1 MPITLLRLIPELTP
15 LVLAGLLGWTGWV
28 KLFGRHTARQAAGSA
43 LGRLMPA
50 PQATLAMRTVGAAEL
65 TAAAALLAVPLSPV
79 TAAGTAALGACFV
92 AYLGY
97 AKAHDPHSSCGCASS
112 RATPVTWR
120 SFARAGLVAAGGA
133 CCATAAR
140 PWWSATV
147 RWPAAAA
154 LTGLVLVAVI
164 VAASTE
170 FDDYWLFPLRRARTR
185 LLPGRLA
192 GTAGQ
197 VPVAATVELLEG
209 SLAWQVMAPV
219 IRSGLADHWE
229 SSGWRI
235 LRYSGVHASPG
246 GPRPVSVLFAVDVN
260 ATASGATDP
269 VIRVSVVDEER
280 QETIA
285 MPPPE
290 VIPRAR
296 LPLAEP
302 GLARA

>member
-1 MPITLLRLIPELTP
+1 MPITLLRLVPELTP

-43 LGRLMPA
+43 LARLMPA
-50 PQATLAMRTVGAAEL
+50 PQATLALRAAGAAEL
-65 TAAAALLAVPLSPV
+65 TVAAALLAVPLSPV
-79 TAAGTAALGACFV
+79 TAAGTAALGACF
-92 AYLGY
+92 ATYLGY
-97 AKAHDPHSSCGCASS
+97 AKARAPHSSCGCASS

-133 CCATAAR
+133 CCATAEH
-140 PWWSATV
+140 PWWSATA

-154 LTGLVLVAVI
+154 VTGLALVAVI
-164 VAASTE
+164 AAMSTE
-170 FDDYWLFPLRRARTR
+170 LDDLWLFPLRRARTR

-192 GTAGQ
+192 GTGGQ

-235 LRYSGVHASPG
+235 LRYSGVHTSPG
-246 GPRPVSVLFAVDVN
+246 GPRPVSVLFAVDAN
-260 ATASGATDP
+260 ATASGSTEP

-285 MPPPE
+285 VPSPDVTPH
-290 VIPRAR
+290 AR
-296 LPLAEP
+296 LPLASP
-302 GLARA
+302 GLAMA